1 MATKQCFNNLN
12 SDLDFVSVDGA
23 FADII
28 RGEARGKAINR
39 SELLPMVTNAAPE
52 GLTWRAA
59 RSVEFSVPS
68 SNDAMG
74 LELFSLKI
82 PLIPRYNLDLTCA
95 QVMVKTGN

>member
-39 SELLPMVTNAAPE
+39 SELLPMVTNAANM
-52 GLTWRAA
+52 A
-59 RSVEFSVPS
+59 RGALCRVF
-68 SNDAMG
+68 
-74 LELFSLKI
+74 
-82 PLIPRYNLDLTCA
+82 CA
-95 QVMVKTGN
+95 KQQ